1 MTGKNRI
8 SAAPDQPLVLARL
21 WVKSVRSFVALAR
34 PLIDLVARMLL
45 SGALIA
51 GALTQRDVGGAG
63 VFVIG
68 PLLGLAALM
77 LAAGFMTRTIALVA
91 LIALATLQASAGADD
106 SRLFQILLYAWLVVH
121 GAGLFSLDALFRAGI
136 ARSALSPAALA
147 VHVSQWLTD
156 RGASVLLVLLRTWL
170 AMTWLVIALN
180 EQASQ
185 QWDAVL
191 PVNTFAIAPPAL
203 ALVAGGLAII
213 GAAMPM
219 QLGILVIAM
228 LGYAAGN
235 LMQGLEVTGIDPL
248 ALLVCAV
255 PAVFGSGGWSVD
267 GWLEGWLQRH
277 VLYERDGYEV
287 PETWPHVVV
296 VGAGFGGL
304 AATTRLAR
312 LPVRVTL
319 IDRQNYHLF
328 QPLLYQIAT
337 ASLSPSDIAL
347 SIRSLFRRDRNV
359 TVLLGEVTGIDT
371 AQRSVLI
378 GERRI
383 AYDRLVLATGAR
395 HSYFGRDEW
404 APWAPGLKRV
414 EDGVRIRARVLRA
427 FEQAEATLCPEERQR
442 MLTFVVVGGGPTGV
456 ELAGAIAEMAA
467 YGLAGEFRAIDPRT
481 AKVVLLH
488 AGARVLPS
496 FPEVL
501 SREAMAALGA
511 LGVDVRTKALVTG
524 IGADHVLLGDQRI
537 AAGTVIWAAGVAAS
551 SAGSWLGARCD
562 PAGRVF
568 VREDLSVPGHPEI
581 FVIGDTAASTA
592 WNGAMVPGIAPA
604 AKQAGQHVARV
615 IRAELSGDPPPPP
628 FAYRHRGDLATIGR
642 KHAVAQIGAISF
654 AGAPAWWLWGA
665 VHVGYLAG
673 ARNRTAVLLNWVWS
687 YFTLRS
693 NVTLITDGEADPRA
707 D

>member
-8 SAAPDQPLVLARL
+8 PAAPDQPLVLARL
-21 WVKSVRSFVALAR
+21 WVKSLRSFVALAA
-34 PLIDLVARMLL
+34 PLVDLAARALL

-51 GALTQRDVGGAG
+51 AALSQRDLGGAG
-63 VFVIG
+63 VLIVG
-68 PLLGLAALM
+68 PVLGLVALM
-77 LAAGFMTRTIALVA
+77 LVTGFMTRTIALVA
-91 LIALATLQASAGADD
+91 LIALTTLQVGSGADD
-106 SRLFQILLYAWLVVH
+106 SRLFQIMLYAWLVVH
-121 GAGLFSLDALFRAGI
+121 GAGLLSLDALFRAGI

-147 VHVSQWLTD
+147 VRLSQWLTD
-156 RGASVLLVLLRTWL
+156 RGAPVLLVLLRLWL
-170 AMTWLVIALN
+170 AMTWLVIALA
-180 EQASQ
+180 EQSSQ

-191 PVNTFAIAPPAL
+191 PVNTFAIVPPGL
-203 ALVAGGLAII
+203 ALVAGGLAMI
-213 GAAMPM
+213 GAAMPL
-219 QLGILVIAM
+219 QLGILVVSM

-248 ALLVCAV
+248 ALLVCAL
-255 PAVFGSGGWSVD
+255 PLLFGSGGQSVD
-267 GWLEGWLQRH
+267 DWLEGWLQRH
-277 VLYERDGYEV
+277 VLYERDEYEV
-287 PETWPHVVV
+287 PETWQHVVV

-304 AATTRLAR
+304 AATARLAR

-328 QPLLYQIAT
+328 QPLLYQTAT

-359 TVLLGEVTGIDT
+359 TVLLGEVTGIDK
-371 AQRSVLI
+371 AHRCVI
-378 GERRI
+378 MGERRI
-383 AYDRLVLATGAR
+383 GYDRLVLATGAR
-395 HSYFGRDEW
+395 HSYFGRDDW

-414 EDGVRIRARVLRA
+414 EDGVRIRGRVLRA
-427 FEQAEATLCPEERQR
+427 FEQAEASLCPEERQK

-467 YGLAGEFRAIDPRT
+467 FGLAGEFRAIDPRT
-481 AKVVLLH
+481 AQVVLLH
-488 AGARVLPS
+488 AGGRVLPS
-496 FPEVL
+496 FPEAL
-501 SREAMAALGA
+501 SREAMVALKS
-511 LGVDVRTKALVTG
+511 LGVDVRTDALVTG
-524 IGADHVLLGDQRI
+524 IGSDHVLVGDQRI
-537 AAGTVIWAAGVAAS
+537 PAGTVIWAAGVAAS
-551 SAGSWLGARCD
+551 PAGSWLGARCD
-562 PAGRVF
+562 PAGRVI
-568 VREDLSVPGHPEI
+568 VGEDLSVPSHPEI
-581 FVIGDTAASTA
+581 FVIGDTAASKA

-604 AKQAGQHVARV
+604 AKQAGQYVADV

-642 KHAVAQIGAISF
+642 KHAVAQVGAVRF

-665 VHVGYLAG
+665 VHVGFLAG

-693 NVTLITDGEADPRA
+693 NVTLITDGDVDTRS

>member
-1 MTGKNRI
+1 MTVKNRI
-8 SAAPDQPLVLARL
+8 PAAPDQPLVLARL
-21 WVKSVRSFVALAR
+21 WVKSLRSFVALAR
-34 PLIDLVARMLL
+34 PLVDLVARLLL
-45 SGALIA
+45 SGTLVAT
-51 GALTQRDVGGAG
+51 ALTQRDLGGAG
-63 VFVIG
+63 VFLIG
-68 PLLGLAALM
+68 PVLGLAALM
-77 LAAGFMTRTIALVA
+77 LVTGFMTRTISLVA
-91 LIALATLQASAGADD
+91 LIALTTLQVGSGADD

-147 VHVSQWLTD
+147 VRFSQWLTD
-156 RGASVLLVLLRTWL
+156 RSAPVLLLLLRIWL
-170 AMTWLVIALN
+170 AMTWLVIALA
-180 EQASQ
+180 EQSSQ
-185 QWDAVL
+185 QWDTVL
-191 PVNTFAIAPPAL
+191 PVNTFAIVPSAL

-213 GAAMPM
+213 GAAMPL
-219 QLGILVIAM
+219 QLGILVVSM
-228 LGYAAGN
+228 VGYAAGN

-248 ALLVCAV
+248 ALVVCAL
-255 PAVFGSGGWSVD
+255 PAVFGSGGRSID
-267 GWLEGWLQRH
+267 SWLEGWLQRH
-277 VLYERDGYEV
+277 VLYELDGYKV
-287 PETWPHVVV
+287 PETWPHVVI

-304 AATTRLAR
+304 AAASSLAR

-359 TVLLGEVTGIDT
+359 TVLLGEVTGIDK
-371 AQRSVLI
+371 AQRSVLM

-383 AYDRLVLATGAR
+383 GYDRLVLATGAR
-395 HSYFGRDEW
+395 HSYFGRDDW

-414 EDGVRIRARVLRA
+414 EDGVRIRGRVLRA

-467 YGLAGEFRAIDPRT
+467 YGLAGEFRAIDPGT
-481 AKVVLLH
+481 AQVVLLH
-488 AGARVLPS
+488 AGERVLPS
-496 FPEVL
+496 FPEAL
-501 SREAMAALGA
+501 SREAMVALKA
-511 LGVDVRTKALVTG
+511 LGVDVRTDALVTG
-524 IGADHVLLGDQRI
+524 IGSDHVHVGDQRI

-551 SAGSWLGARCD
+551 PAGSWLGVRCD
-562 PAGRVF
+562 PAGRVY
-568 VREDLSVPGHPEI
+568 VSADLSVPGHPEI
-581 FVIGDTAASTA
+581 FVIGDTAASKA
-592 WNGAMVPGIAPA
+592 WDGAMVPGIAPA

-615 IRAELSGDPPPPP
+615 IRAQLSGDPPPPP

-642 KHAVAQIGAISF
+642 KHAVAQIGTIRF

-665 VHVGYLAG
+665 VHVGFLAG

-693 NVTLITDGEADPRA
+693 NVTLITDGAADTFS